1 MSTLV
6 SSTFIILITRK
17 FLSDD
22 FVARDTFMIKIAVI
36 ALGGAL
42 GAVCRYLIV
51 EKFFDDGKF
60 PFSTLLVNSIGSFL
74 MGIFFVFL
82 VEKNV
87 FSTEI
92 KDFIFIGFLSAF
104 TTFSTVA
111 FEVYYLAH
119 NQNILIALLY
129 IIASVILC
137 VIMVFLGI
145 HIMRLI

>member
-92 KDFIFIGFLSAF
+92 KDFILIGFLSAF
-104 TTFSTVA
+104 TTFSAFA

-129 IIASVILC
+129 IIASVILW
-137 VIMVFLGI
+137 VTMVFLGI

>member
-6 SSTFIILITRK
+6 SSNFIILITRK

-74 MGIFFVFL
+74 MGIFFIFL

-104 TTFSTVA
+104 TTFSAFA

-137 VIMVFLGI
+137 VTMVFLGI

>member
-6 SSTFIILITRK
+6 FSTFIILITRK

-104 TTFSTVA
+104 TTFSAFA

-137 VIMVFLGI
+137 VTMVFLGI

>member
-51 EKFFDDGKF
+51 EKFFDDGTF

-92 KDFIFIGFLSAF
+92 KDFILIGFLSAF
-104 TTFSTVA
+104 TTFSAFA
-111 FEVYYLAH
+111 FEIYYLAH

-137 VIMVFLGI
+137 VTMVFLGI

>member
-104 TTFSTVA
+104 TTFSAFA
-111 FEVYYLAH
+111 FEVYYLAN
-119 NQNILIALLY
+119 NQNILTALLY

>member
-60 PFSTLLVNSIGSFL
+60 PFSTLLVNSIGSLL

-104 TTFSTVA
+104 TTFSAFA

-119 NQNILIALLY
+119 NQNILTALLY

>member
-82 VEKNV
+82 VDNNV

-92 KDFIFIGFLSAF
+92 YDFIFIGFLSAF
-104 TTFSTVA
+104 TTFSAFA

-137 VIMVFLGI
+137 VTMVFLGI

>member
-92 KDFIFIGFLSAF
+92 KDFILIGFLSAF
-104 TTFSTVA
+104 TTFSAFA
-111 FEVYYLAH
+111 FEIYYLAH

-137 VIMVFLGI
+137 VTMVFLGI

>member
-92 KDFIFIGFLSAF
+92 IDFIFFGFLSAF
-104 TTFSTVA
+104 TTFSAFA

-137 VIMVFLGI
+137 VTMVFLGI

>member
-92 KDFIFIGFLSAF
+92 KDFILIGFLSAF
-104 TTFSTVA
+104 TTFSTFA

-137 VIMVFLGI
+137 VTMVFLGI

>member
-60 PFSTLLVNSIGSFL
+60 PSSTLLVNSIGSFL

-104 TTFSTVA
+104 TTFSAFA

-137 VIMVFLGI
+137 VTMVFLGI

>member
-42 GAVCRYLIV
+42 GAVFRYLIV

-104 TTFSTVA
+104 TTFSAFA

-137 VIMVFLGI
+137 VTMVFLGI

>member
-92 KDFIFIGFLSAF
+92 KDFILIGFLSAF
-104 TTFSTVA
+104 TTFSAFA
-111 FEVYYLAH
+111 FEVHYLAH

-137 VIMVFLGI
+137 VTMVFLGI

>member
-92 KDFIFIGFLSAF
+92 KDFIFIGFLSEF
-104 TTFSTVA
+104 TTFSAVA

>member
-60 PFSTLLVNSIGSFL
+60 PFSTLVVNSIGSFL

-104 TTFSTVA
+104 TTFSAFA
-111 FEVYYLAH
+111 FEVYHLAH
-119 NQNILIALLY
+119 NQDILIALLY
-129 IIASVILC
+129 Y
-137 VIMVFLGI
+137 
-145 HIMRLI
+145 